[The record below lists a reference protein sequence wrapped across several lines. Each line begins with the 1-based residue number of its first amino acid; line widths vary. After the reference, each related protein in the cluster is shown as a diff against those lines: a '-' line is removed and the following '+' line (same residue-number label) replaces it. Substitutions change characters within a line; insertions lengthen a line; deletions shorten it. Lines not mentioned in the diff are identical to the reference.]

1 MFGERD
7 SQFFHLFETAAA
19 NVATASQALLNLICN
34 MKDKEGKI
42 AELEEL
48 EHMGDDLTHDIIS
61 ELHKAFITPIDRE
74 DIFLLAKEIDN
85 IVDSIE
91 ATAHRFIMLNVCETT
106 PQAEELAKMINDS
119 AKQLV
124 LVMHELRKLKHIA
137 VDNKTIIEINN
148 IEDAGDKIYRKA
160 VKELYS
166 GAYDALT
173 VIKWREI
180 YDHLEDTLDAF
191 EDVANIVEGIAMKHS

>member
-7 SQFFHLFETAAA
+7 SKFFYLFETAAA
-19 NVATASQALLNLICN
+19 NVATASQALLNLMGN
-34 MKDKEGKI
+34 MKDKETKI
-42 AELEEL
+42 SELEDL
-48 EHMGDDLTHDIIS
+48 EHMGDDLTHDIIA

-91 ATAHRFIMLNVCETT
+91 ATAHRFIMLNVNEST

-166 GAYDALT
+166 GAYDPLT

>member
-34 MKDKEGKI
+34 MKDKETKI
-42 AELEEL
+42 AELEDL

-106 PQAEELAKMINDS
+106 PQAEELAKMINES

-191 EDVANIVEGIAMKHS
+191 EDVANIIEGIAMKHS